1 MFTDFRQE
9 YGKLS
14 DEELLQL
21 ASDRS
26 SLVEEA
32 NAALDSEMRNR
43 GLTHDDQ
50 AKHQHLVKRYEQRER
65 KRRVRKLLGNRRDR
79 DSWVETAVMLFWSA
93 LAIALISIAYIALPS
108 RYHLSPDWQEAAEYV
123 MIGSVIIVAASFG
136 PWLRRGAFWISL
148 LISSVAHAVIVH
160 TWIVRIGS
168 LDGYGHRGDRKL
180 ALLLGPV
187 LFLVVYGCGFL
198 LRRKFYGEEA
208 GSESG

>member
-1 MFTDFRQE
+1 MFTNFRQE

-26 SLVEEA
+26 SLIEEA

-50 AKHQHLVKRYEQRER
+50 AKHQDLVKRYEQRER
-65 KRRVRKLLGNRRDR
+65 RRRVRKLLGNRRDR
-79 DSWVETAVMLFWSA
+79 DSWIETAVMLFWSA
-93 LAIALISIAYIALPS
+93 LAIALISIVYIALPS
-108 RYHLSPDWQEAAEYV
+108 PYHFSPDWQEAAEYL

-136 PWLRRGAFWISL
+136 PWLRRRAFWISL
-148 LISSVAHAVIVH
+148 LISSVAHAVVVH
-160 TWIVRIGS
+160 TWIVRTGS
-168 LDGYGHRGDRKL
+168 LDGYGHRGERKL
-180 ALLLGPV
+180 AVLVGPV

-208 GSESG
+208 GSDSG